1 MMMTRSQQ
9 HGILGALTE
18 GLLAA
23 LALLCLFSPFPAAAQ
38 KADAQWDLLNKTQ
51 TRVEQFVEQFAYL
64 RYQEDILQEKLR
76 TNDRPEYKQ
85 ETVYDALLMTRF
97 EDGRLRVEEQ
107 RLIERA
113 PDKHEL
119 RPLIKTDGF
128 STLAMVFH
136 PYYQSSFRFK
146 KFDDQA
152 IDGQILARI
161 GFEHIPGKP
170 TPILY
175 QMIYSDRPMEI
186 SGVAWVDPN
195 GNIHRIEMNVGSSM
209 SDMGLKSVRAQLD
222 YGLVTLKDE
231 PEPQWLPVSA
241 TIDLETPKQHW
252 RNVHR
257 FVNYKKYR
265 TEIKLDV
272 DVFPSK

>member
-1 MMMTRSQQ
+1 MIRSQRDKMPGA
-9 HGILGALTE
+9 HSAGILGS
-18 GLLAA
+18 
-23 LALLCLFSPFPAAAQ
+23 LALVCLLSPGPAAAQ
-38 KADAQWDLLNKTQ
+38 KPDPQWDLLSKTQ
-51 TRVEQFVEQFAYL
+51 ARVEQFVEQFAYL

-76 TNDRPEYKQ
+76 TSDRAEYKQ

-107 RLIERA
+107 RLLERA

-128 STLAMVFH
+128 STLAMIFH

-146 KFDDQA
+146 KFDAEA

-161 GFEHIPGKP
+161 GFEHIPGTP
-170 TPILY
+170 SPILY
-175 QMIYSDRPMEI
+175 QMINAERPMEI
-186 SGVAWVDPN
+186 SGVAWIDSS

-209 SDMGLKSVRAQLD
+209 SDTGLKSVRAQLN

-252 RNVHR
+252 RNIHR

-265 TEIKLDV
+265 TEIKIDT
-272 DVFPSK
+272 DVFPSR

>member
-1 MMMTRSQQ
+1 MMTRLQQ
-9 HGILGALTE
+9 HRIVGALTG
-18 GLLAA
+18 GLLAP

-38 KADAQWDLLNKTQ
+38 KADSQWDLLNKTQ

-128 STLAMVFH
+128 SALAMVFH

-146 KFDDQA
+146 KFDDEA

-161 GFEHIPGKP
+161 GFEHIPGTP

-175 QMIYSDRPMEI
+175 QMIYADKPMEI

-272 DVFPSK
+272 DVFPSQ